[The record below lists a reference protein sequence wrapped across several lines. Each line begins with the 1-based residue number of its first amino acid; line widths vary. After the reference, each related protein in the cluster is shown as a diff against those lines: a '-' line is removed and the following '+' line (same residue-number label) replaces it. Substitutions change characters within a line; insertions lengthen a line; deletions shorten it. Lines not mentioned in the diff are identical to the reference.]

1 MVWYS
6 AEQVYPGQLFTKY
19 AVLGDDVLITDE
31 KVANEYAQALSK
43 LGVQISSQKSL
54 ISDTGCAE
62 FAKRFRCH
70 GLRKDLSPV
79 SIQE

>member
-43 LGVQISSQKSL
+43 LGVPIS
-54 ISDTGCAE
+54 
-62 FAKRFRCH
+62 
-70 GLRKDLSPV
+70 
-79 SIQE
+79 